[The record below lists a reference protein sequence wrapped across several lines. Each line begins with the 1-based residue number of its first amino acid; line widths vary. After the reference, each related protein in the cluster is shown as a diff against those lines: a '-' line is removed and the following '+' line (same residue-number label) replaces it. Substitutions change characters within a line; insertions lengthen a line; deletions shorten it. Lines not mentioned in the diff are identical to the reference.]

1 MFCVRGVFWF
11 AVRGT
16 AFMVISGLVM
26 SAGAQASGVAL
37 RLTCFAPSWIDGAR
51 LAAVCRAVGDG
62 MADALAR
69 EVQVVAEGADV
80 ALEVIRLGD
89 AHAQAR
95 LHWPGV
101 PPGPEVTLGSV
112 DAVLTDQSFRSM
124 AAGLLQVSPP
134 P

>member
-1 MFCVRGVFWF
+1 
-11 AVRGT
+11 
-16 AFMVISGLVM
+16 MVISGLAI
-26 SAGAQASGVAL
+26 SAGAQASGAAL
-37 RLTCFAPSWIDGAR
+37 RLSCFAPSWIDAAR
-51 LAAVCRAVGDG
+51 LDAVCRAVGDG

-80 ALEVIRLGD
+80 ALEVVRLAD
-89 AHAQAR
+89 THALAR

-112 DAVLTDQSFRSM
+112 DAALTDQSFRSM